1 VAFRRGQDE
10 TLAHRIEAGA
20 DLFLMPSRYEPCG
33 LNQMFSLRYG
43 TIPVVRRT
51 GGLADS
57 VRPYDRA
64 SDAGTGFVFDH
75 FTPEGLRW
83 ALGLALETFRDGPRW
98 RRLVLRAMAEDF
110 SWARQASRYVELY
123 ERIER
128 RRG

>member
-1 VAFRRGQDE
+1 MGQTSD
-10 TLAHRIEAGA
+10 TGAAG
-20 DLFLMPSRYEPCG
+20 LVFPNSSRAAW
-33 LNQMFSLRYG
+33 LREDTG
-43 TIPVVRRT
+43 FHSAIVRRT

-64 SDAGTGFVFDH
+64 SDAGTGFVFEH

-98 RRLVLRAMAEDF
+98 HRLVLRAMAEDF
-110 SWARQASRYVELY
+110 SWTRQARRYVELY